1 MRRKF
6 FLQAEE
12 RLAAFASLGR
22 RDHMRIEIEVAGIGQ
37 ALAAARAAT
46 GQRAYV
52 VAGRAG
58 IHPDT
63 LRAIERG
70 RRECSG
76 ELANRIKTA
85 VAEGA
90 QAHGR

>member
-1 MRRKF
+1 MRV
-6 FLQAEE
+6 
-12 RLAAFASLGR
+12 
-22 RDHMRIEIEVAGIGQ
+22 EIEVAGIGQ
-37 ALAAARAAT
+37 ALAATRIAAS
-46 GQRAYV
+46 QEQYV

-76 ELANRIKTA
+76 ELAKRIK
-85 VAEGA
+85 VAIDA
-90 QAHGR
+90 GRRV